1 MGHPSRSLL
10 ARRFISDT
18 VSSMAKE
25 KVAVV
30 RPGQKFMHKRKN
42 TIYIV
47 RNIKD
52 QNVVLVS
59 EKGDATMRI
68 QLASLASA
76 AFEPIYD

>member
-1 MGHPSRSLL
+1 
-10 ARRFISDT
+10 
-18 VSSMAKE
+18 MAKD

-30 RPGQKFMHKRKN
+30 RPGQKFMHERKR

-47 RNIKD
+47 RNVRH

-68 QLASLASA
+68 QLASLASN